1 MDAFTETPDHHG
13 AFPRL
18 SDGQIG
24 RLAPYGTHRA
34 TRVGDVLIRQGE
46 VCPEFFVI
54 LTGKVAGVDDEQVTW
69 VHGPGRFLGEL
80 GLLTGLKS
88 FLTSVVCE
96 AGEVLAVPTWRLREI
111 VARDRELGDL
121 ILRAYMVRR
130 SLLIV
135 QGRGLRIIGSR
146 YSPGTRRLREF
157 AARNRLPH
165 RWIDLEKDG
174 DAEALIRNLGITSDQ
189 TPIVIVGGT
198 RVLRNPG
205 NAELARAVGLPAPD
219 MPESVVDLV
228 IVGAGPAGLAAAV
241 YGASEGLSTVVLDA
255 VALGGQAGTSS
266 CIENYL
272 GFPMGIS
279 GAELTERAVIQARKF
294 GASLGVPAEAASL
307 EQRDGHYT
315 IGLGEGRSV
324 HGRTVIIATGA
335 RYRKLDVPNLED
347 FEGNG
352 VYYAATL
359 AEVVFCEGSR
369 KGEPVVVVGGGNSAG
384 QATIFL
390 SEHAASVR
398 LLVREESLGQNM
410 SHYLT
415 DRIENNPRVE
425 VMLHTEVRK
434 LVGTDGLE
442 AVIAEDNQ
450 TGARTR
456 LHTRAMFVLI
466 GADPCT
472 TWLASS
478 LALDD
483 KGFVL
488 TGFDDSLPLE
498 TSLPGV
504 FAVGD
509 VRSQS
514 VKRVAS
520 AVGEGAMA
528 VRLAH
533 EHVARMVPQPVG

>member
-18 SDGQIG
+18 SDEQIG
-24 RLAPYGTHRA
+24 RLAPYGTRRP

-46 VCPEFFVI
+46 DCPEFFVI

-80 GLLTGLKS
+80 GLLMGLKS

-111 VARDRELGDL
+111 VARDCELGDL
-121 ILRAYMVRR
+121 ILRAYIIRR
-130 SLLIV
+130 SLLITS
-135 QGRGLRIIGSR
+135 GAGLRIIGSR

-165 RWIDLEKDG
+165 RWIDLEEDKDA
-174 DAEALIRNLGITSDQ
+174 DALIQNLGITSEQ
-189 TPIVIVGGT
+189 TPIVILGGT
-198 RVLRNPG
+198 RVLRNPS
-205 NAELARAVGLPAPD
+205 NVELARAIGLPAPIV
-219 MPESVVDLV
+219 PESVVDLV

-241 YGASEGLSTVVLDA
+241 YGASEGLSTVVLDSVA
-255 VALGGQAGTSS
+255 VGGQAGTSS

-272 GFPMGIS
+272 GFPMGVS
-279 GAELTERAVIQARKF
+279 GAELAERAIFQARKF
-294 GASLGVPAEAASL
+294 GASFGVPAEAASL
-307 EQRDGHYT
+307 EQGDGHYT
-315 IGLGEGRSV
+315 VGLGEGQPV

-335 RYRKLDVPNLED
+335 RYRKLDVPDLED

-359 AEVVFCEGSR
+359 AEAGLC
-369 KGEPVVVVGGGNSAG
+369 KGDPVVVVGGGNSAG

-398 LLVREESLGQNM
+398 LLVRGEALEQDM

-415 DRIENNPRVE
+415 DRIENHTRVE

-442 AVIAEDNQ
+442 AVIAEDNH
-450 TGARTR
+450 TGERTR
-456 LHTRAMFVLI
+456 LYTRAMFVFI

-472 TWLASS
+472 TWLAPA

-488 TGFDDSLPLE
+488 TGFDDGLPLE

-509 VRSQS
+509 VRSGS

-528 VRLAH
+528 VRLVH
-533 EHVARMVPQPVG
+533 EHVAREVPQPLG

>member
-1 MDAFTETPDHHG
+1 MDTFAETPDHHG

-18 SDGQIG
+18 SDGQID
-24 RLAPYGTHRA
+24 RLAPYGSRRP
-34 TRVGDVLIRQGE
+34 TRVGDVLVRQGE

-54 LTGKVAGVDDEQVTW
+54 LTGKVAGVDDEQVIW

-88 FLTSVVCE
+88 FVTSVVCE

-111 VARDRELGDL
+111 VAHDCELGDL
-121 ILRAYMVRR
+121 ILRAYMIRR

-146 YSPGTRRLREF
+146 YSPDTRRLREF

-165 RWIDLEKDG
+165 RWIDLEEDG

-205 NAELARAVGLPAPD
+205 NAELARAVGLPEPA

-255 VALGGQAGTSS
+255 VAIGGQAGTSS

-272 GFPMGIS
+272 GFPLGIS
-279 GAELTERAVIQARKF
+279 GAELTERALVQAEKF

-315 IGLGEGRSV
+315 IGLGEGRPV

-335 RYRKLDVPNLED
+335 RYRRLDVPNLED

-359 AEVVFCEGSR
+359 AEAGFC
-369 KGEPVVVVGGGNSAG
+369 KGNPVVVVGGGNSAG
-384 QATIFL
+384 QAAIFL

-415 DRIENNPRVE
+415 DRIEDNPRVE

-442 AVIAEDNQ
+442 AVVAEDNQ

-456 LHTRAMFVLI
+456 LRARAMFVLI
-466 GADPCT
+466 GAEPCT
-472 TWLASS
+472 AWLAPS

-488 TGFDDSLPLE
+488 TGFDDCLPLE

-528 VRLAH
+528 VRLVH
-533 EHVARMVPQPVG
+533 EHVARAVPQPVG